1 MHKEISLSLFPSLR
15 TYKVRFNS
23 VSSYSD
29 TRKSSSDEPET
40 KANFESTGPLANVRY
55 CSACMCVYV
64 TLCRFYLYT
73 LEKQTNKKVSTC
85 LGYSTSKSLG
95 FRILDKLCH
104 NTIKKI
110 YVFAFKKAQL
120 STVPP

>member
-1 MHKEISLSLFPSLR
+1 M
-15 TYKVRFNS
+15 RFNS

-64 TLCRFYLYT
+64 TLCRFDLYT

-85 LGYSTSKSLG
+85 LGYSTSKSIFFLGLG
-95 FRILDKLCH
+95 FMILDKLCH
-104 NTIKKI
+104 NTIKKNM
-110 YVFAFKKAQL
+110 FLHLKKHN
-120 STVPP
+120 